1 MTYISSSSYR
11 SFDVANAGSQTVTIT
26 KVLVSWAGT
35 GTLEQLMFGGT
46 VIKTLSPPAT
56 PVVNTD
62 QFDGSQA
69 ARQLGQGQSKTFD
82 LGIPGQILATTL
94 PIHFDGSCEI
104 PTMTE

>member
-1 MTYISSSSYR
+1 MTYITSSSYR
-11 SFDVANAGSQTVTIT
+11 SFEVANTGSQTVTIT

-35 GTLEQLMFGGT
+35 GTLEQLLFGGT

-62 QFDGSQA
+62 QFDGTLS
-69 ARQLGQGQSKTFD
+69 ARQLDQGQSKTFD

-94 PIHFDGSCEI
+94 TIHFDGVCVI
-104 PTMTE
+104 TTMT

>member
-1 MTYISSSSYR
+1 MFSSSYR
-11 SFDVANAGSQTVTIT
+11 SFSVANAGSQTVTIT

-35 GTLEQLMFGGT
+35 GTLEQLLFSGA

-62 QFDGSQA
+62 QFDGPLA
-69 ARQLGQGQSKTFD
+69 ARQLDQGQTKTFT

-94 PIHFDGSCEI
+94 TLHFDGVCVI
-104 PTMTE
+104 TTMT